1 VTRRLLLLGLLSGA
15 CSRAPEQA
23 AVIAVPTATL
33 EAVEA
38 RLGQADFALYDA
50 NPKEMFEAG
59 HIHGA
64 RWVKFNEVT
73 RAALPAAKDTELVF
87 YCANELCTASD
98 DAARSALALGFTRVE
113 VMPAGYFGWRRS
125 GRPVDEPAR

>member
-1 VTRRLLLLGLLSGA
+1 MTRRLLLALLLGA
-15 CSRAPEQA
+15 CARPPQPTA
-23 AVIAVPTATL
+23 AVPVPSTTL

-38 RLGQADFALYDA
+38 RLGQTDFALYDA

-73 RAALPAAKDTELVF
+73 RAQLPAAPDTELVF
-87 YCANELCTASD
+87 YCANELCTASH
-98 DAARSALALGFTRVE
+98 DAARAALSLGFARVE

-125 GRPVDEPAR
+125 GRPVEEPTH

>member
-1 VTRRLLLLGLLSGA
+1 VTRRLLLVLLLGA
-15 CSRAPEQA
+15 CERPQQP
-23 AVIAVPTATL
+23 AVAVPVSSTTL

-73 RAALPAAKDTELVF
+73 RAQLPAALDTELVF
-87 YCANELCTASD
+87 YCANELCTASH
-98 DAARSALALGFTRVE
+98 DAARTALAFGFTRVE
-113 VMPAGYFGWRRS
+113 VLPAGYFGWRRS
-125 GRPVDEPAR
+125 GRPVDERPR